1 MDSTT
6 QNSGAL
12 SELRPAKIPA
22 PDADFFSVFVPELVF
37 ALIVGAVV
45 ALAYFHFTRIIDKL
59 EEPVAKASEKSPK
72 DRAISEIRSLDPAD
86 AEFAAKIWS
95 AVRRFLVSELGNP
108 MLPNMTASE
117 AVSATKSL
125 PGFDSLAYF
134 ARELEYSQKERTG
147 ESNARLREAAIEFLN
162 ARL

>member
-37 ALIVGAVV
+37 AVIVGALV
-45 ALAYFHFTRIIDKL
+45 ALAYFHFTKIIDKL
-59 EEPVAKASEKSPK
+59 EEPDAKIPEKSAK
-72 DRAISEIRSLDPAD
+72 DRAISEIRSLDSSD
-86 AEFAAKIWS
+86 TEFAAKIWS
-95 AVRRFLVSELGNP
+95 AIRKFLVDELGNP

-117 AVSATKSL
+117 AVSAMKSI

-134 ARELEYSQKERTG
+134 ARELEYSQKERTA
-147 ESNARLREAAIEFLN
+147 ESNARLREAAIEFFN
-162 ARL
+162 AR